1 MSLSSTTLLV
11 LQKVGA
17 AAFAADAKL
26 KAEVKDYSQRVH
38 EAMVANPDG
47 QKNDALF
54 ANWKIV
60 SRLSQAISS
69 IEEELKKLF
78 ATAAAL
84 GAEAPA
90 AAPVTKVAKV
100 AKNTKPAAPKRNV
113 KKVGKSAAK
122 AQPVALVAVTEPVSV
137 KPAPAKAA
145 KTKPASKAGP
155 KAAPKVAPKAAPEVA
170 AKALASAKVKAL
182 AKPKAKA
189 KTVAKKL
196 SSKTAG
202 PATLGANPTKVLRHL
217 ETLLN
222 ANDFSVISQTAVSKE
237 TGIPL
242 GSMTAATKKLMET
255 GYLLAGPSGSFKL
268 AKAPTAAL

>member
-100 AKNTKPAAPKRNV
+100 AINTKPAAAPKRNV
-113 KKVGKSAAK
+113 KKAVKSAAK
-122 AQPVALVAVTEPVSV
+122 AQPVALVAVTETVSV

-145 KTKPASKAGP
+145 KTKPAP
-155 KAAPKVAPKAAPEVA
+155 VVA
-170 AKALASAKVKAL
+170 AKAPASAKVKAL

>member
-11 LQKVGA
+11 LQKVGS

-26 KAEVKDYSQRVH
+26 KAEVKEYSQRVH

-78 ATAAAL
+78 VAASAL
-84 GAEAPA
+84 GAEAPV
-90 AAPVTKVAKV
+90 AAPVA
-100 AKNTKPAAPKRNV
+100 KPAATPKRVV
-113 KKVGKSAAK
+113 KKAVKK
-122 AQPVALVAVTEPVSV
+122 AT
-137 KPAPAKAA
+137 KAPAKVEPVAAAEVVSAKSKPA
-145 KTKPASKAGP
+145 KTVKAKAAP
-155 KAAPKVAPKAAPEVA
+155 KAAPKAVAKAAPKVSV
-170 AKALASAKVKAL
+170 KPVVVAKVKAA
-182 AKPKAKA
+182 AKPKAK
-189 KTVAKKL
+189 
-196 SSKTAG
+196 TAA
-202 PATLGANPTKVLRHL
+202 PVTLGANPTKVLRRL

-222 ANDFSVISQTAVSKE
+222 ANDFTVISQTAVSKE

-255 GYLLAGPSGSFKL
+255 GHLVGGPSGSFKL
-268 AKAPTAAL
+268 AHAPAVAL

>member
-69 IEEELKKLF
+69 IEGELKKLF
-78 ATAAAL
+78 DIAAAL

-90 AAPVTKVAKV
+90 PVAKP
-100 AKNTKPAAPKRNV
+100 AKTAKPAAAPKRAV
-113 KKVGKSAAK
+113 KKVVKAATKSEPVAAVEVVSAK
-122 AQPVALVAVTEPVSV
+122 AKPVKAVKS
-137 KPAPAKAA
+137 
-145 KTKPASKAGP
+145 
-155 KAAPKVAPKAAPEVA
+155 KAAPKSAPKAVVKAVPKVA
-170 AKALASAKVKAL
+170 SKVKAL

-189 KTVAKKL
+189 KAKTTVKKV
-196 SSKTAG
+196 SAKTAG
-202 PATLGANPTKVLRHL
+202 PVTLGANPTKVLRHL

-222 ANDFSVISQTAVSKE
+222 ANDFTVISQTAVSKE

-255 GYLLAGPSGSFKL
+255 GHLVGGPSGSFKL
-268 AKAPTAAL
+268 AHAPVAL

>member
-38 EAMVANPDG
+38 EAMTANPDS

-60 SRLSQAISS
+60 TRLSQAISS
-69 IEEELKKLF
+69 IEGELKKLF
-78 ATAAAL
+78 ETAAAL

-90 AAPVTKVAKV
+90 PLAKP
-100 AKNTKPAAPKRNV
+100 AKNAKPAAAPKRAV
-113 KKVGKSAAK
+113 KKVVKASAKLAPVAVVEVVSAKSMPAKTVKAKATPKSAPK
-122 AQPVALVAVTEPVSV
+122 SVA
-137 KPAPAKAA
+137 
-145 KTKPASKAGP
+145 
-155 KAAPKVAPKAAPEVA
+155 KVAPKAAAKPVVA
-170 AKALASAKVKAL
+170 AKVKAA
-182 AKPKAKA
+182 AKPKAKTA
-189 KTVAKKL
+189 AKKV
-196 SSKTAG
+196 SAKTAG
-202 PATLGANPTKVLRHL
+202 AVTLGANPTKVLRHL

-222 ANDFSVISQTAVSKE
+222 ANDFTVISQTAVSKE

-255 GYLLAGPSGSFKL
+255 GHLLAGPSGSFKL
-268 AKAPTAAL
+268 AQAPAAL

>member
-90 AAPVTKVAKV
+90 AAPVTKVAK
-100 AKNTKPAAPKRNV
+100 NTKPAAAPKRNV
-113 KKVGKSAAK
+113 KKAVKSAAK
-122 AQPVALVAVTEPVSV
+122 AQPVALVAVTETVSV

-145 KTKPASKAGP
+145 KTKPAPVVATKAP
-155 KAAPKVAPKAAPEVA
+155 
-170 AKALASAKVKAL
+170 ASAKVKAL

>member
-38 EAMVANPDG
+38 DAMVANPDG

-60 SRLSQAISS
+60 TRLSQAISS
-69 IEEELKKLF
+69 IEGELKKLF
-78 ATAAAL
+78 ETAAAL

-90 AAPVTKVAKV
+90 SAPVAKL
-100 AKNTKPAAPKRNV
+100 AKAAKPAAAPKRVV
-113 KKVGKSAAK
+113 KKAAK
-122 AQPVALVAVTEPVSV
+122 ASPKVEPVAAVEVVS
-137 KPAPAKAA
+137 A
-145 KTKPASKAGP
+145 KTKPAKTAKAKAVP
-155 KAAPKVAPKAAPEVA
+155 KAVPKVVAKVAPKAA
-170 AKALASAKVKAL
+170 AKPVVTAKVKAA
-182 AKPKAKA
+182 AKPKAKTAAKKGSA
-189 KTVAKKL
+189 KTTGSV
-196 SSKTAG
+196 
-202 PATLGANPTKVLRHL
+202 TLGANPTKVLRHL

-222 ANDFSVISQTAVSKE
+222 ANDFTVISQTAVSKE

-255 GYLLAGPSGSFKL
+255 GHLVGGPSGSFKL
-268 AKAPTAAL
+268 AHAPVAAL

>member
-26 KAEVKDYSQRVH
+26 KAEVKDYAQRVH
-38 EAMVANPDG
+38 DAMVANPDG

-60 SRLSQAISS
+60 TRLSQAISS
-69 IEEELKKLF
+69 IEGELKKLF
-78 ATAAAL
+78 ETAAAL

-90 AAPVTKVAKV
+90 SAPVAKL
-100 AKNTKPAAPKRNV
+100 AKATKPAAAPKRAV
-113 KKVGKSAAK
+113 KKAAK
-122 AQPVALVAVTEPVSV
+122 APAKVEPVAAVEVASAKS
-137 KPAPAKAA
+137 KPAGTVKVKA
-145 KTKPASKAGP
+145 T
-155 KAAPKVAPKAAPEVA
+155 PKVAPKAV
-170 AKALASAKVKAL
+170 AKAAPKAAPKAAAKVKAA
-182 AKPKAKA
+182 AKPKAKTAAKKGSA
-189 KTVAKKL
+189 KTTGAV
-196 SSKTAG
+196 
-202 PATLGANPTKVLRHL
+202 TLGANPTKVLRHL

-222 ANDFSVISQTAVSKE
+222 ANDFTVISQTAVSKE

-255 GYLLAGPSGSFKL
+255 GHLVGGPSGSFKL
-268 AKAPTAAL
+268 AHAPVAAL

>member
-38 EAMVANPDG
+38 DAMVANPDG

-60 SRLSQAISS
+60 TRLSQAISS
-69 IEEELKKLF
+69 IEGELKKLF
-78 ATAAAL
+78 ETAAAL

-90 AAPVTKVAKV
+90 SASVAKL
-100 AKNTKPAAPKRNV
+100 AKAAKPAAAPKRAV
-113 KKVGKSAAK
+113 KKVAK
-122 AQPVALVAVTEPVSV
+122 
-137 KPAPAKAA
+137 APAKVEPVAA
-145 KTKPASKAGP
+145 VDVISAKSKLVKKVNT
-155 KAAPKVAPKAAPEVA
+155 KAAPKTGAKAAPKAAAKPVVA
-170 AKALASAKVKAL
+170 SKVKAA
-182 AKPKAKA
+182 AKPKAKTA
-189 KTVAKKL
+189 AKKG
-196 SSKTAG
+196 SAKTAG
-202 PATLGANPTKVLRHL
+202 SVTLGANPTKVLRHL

-222 ANDFSVISQTAVSKE
+222 ANDFTVISQTAVSKE

-255 GYLLAGPSGSFKL
+255 GHLLAGPSGSFKL
-268 AKAPTAAL
+268 AHAPVAAL

>member
-90 AAPVTKVAKV
+90 AAPVAKV

-122 AQPVALVAVTEPVSV
+122 AQPVALVAVTETVSV
-137 KPAPAKAA
+137 TPAPAKAA

-170 AKALASAKVKAL
+170 AKAPASAKVKAF

>member
-84 GAEAPA
+84 GGEAPA
-90 AAPVTKVAKV
+90 AAPVTKVAK
-100 AKNTKPAAPKRNV
+100 NTKPAAAPKRNV
-113 KKVGKSAAK
+113 KKAVKSAAK

-170 AKALASAKVKAL
+170 AKAPASAKVKAL

>member
-26 KAEVKDYSQRVH
+26 KAEVKEYSQRVH
-38 EAMVANPDG
+38 DAMVANPDG

-60 SRLSQAISS
+60 TRLSQAISS
-69 IEEELKKLF
+69 IEGELKKLF
-78 ATAAAL
+78 ETAAAL

-90 AAPVTKVAKV
+90 PLAKP
-100 AKNTKPAAPKRNV
+100 AKNAKPAAAPKRAV
-113 KKVGKSAAK
+113 KKVVKASAKLAPVAAVEVVSAKTRPAKTVKAK
-122 AQPVALVAVTEPVSV
+122 AS
-137 KPAPAKAA
+137 
-145 KTKPASKAGP
+145 P
-155 KAAPKVAPKAAPEVA
+155 KAAPKAVAKAA
-170 AKALASAKVKAL
+170 
-182 AKPKAKA
+182 AKPKAKTA
-189 KTVAKKL
+189 TKKV
-196 SSKTAG
+196 SAKTAG
-202 PATLGANPTKVLRHL
+202 AVTLGANPTKVLRHL

-222 ANDFSVISQTAVSKE
+222 ANDFTVISQTAVSKE

-255 GYLLAGPSGSFKL
+255 GHLLAGPSGSFKL
-268 AKAPTAAL
+268 ANAPAIAL

>member
-11 LQKVGA
+11 LQKVGS

-26 KAEVKDYSQRVH
+26 KAEVKEYSQRVH
-38 EAMVANPDG
+38 DAMVANPDG

-60 SRLSQAISS
+60 TRLSQAISS
-69 IEEELKKLF
+69 IEGELKKLF
-78 ATAAAL
+78 ETAAAL

-90 AAPVTKVAKV
+90 SAPLAKLAKAA
-100 AKNTKPAAPKRNV
+100 KPAAATKRAV
-113 KKVGKSAAK
+113 KKSAK
-122 AQPVALVAVTEPVSV
+122 ASAKVEPVAAVEVVS
-137 KPAPAKAA
+137 A
-145 KTKPASKAGP
+145 KTKPAGTVKA
-155 KAAPKVAPKAAPEVA
+155 KATPKVAPKAAAKAA
-170 AKALASAKVKAL
+170 AKAAPKAAAKPVAAAKVKAA
-182 AKPKAKA
+182 AKPKAKTA
-189 KTVAKKL
+189 TKKG
-196 SSKTAG
+196 SAKTAG
-202 PATLGANPTKVLRHL
+202 PVTLGANPTKVLRHL

-255 GYLLAGPSGSFKL
+255 GHLLAGPSGSFKL
-268 AKAPTAAL
+268 ANAPVAAL

>member
-69 IEEELKKLF
+69 IEGELKKLF
-78 ATAAAL
+78 DTAAAL

-90 AAPVTKVAKV
+90 PVAKP
-100 AKNTKPAAPKRNV
+100 AKTAKPAAAPKRAV
-113 KKVGKSAAK
+113 KKVVKAATKSEPVAAVEVVSAK
-122 AQPVALVAVTEPVSV
+122 AKPVKAVKS
-137 KPAPAKAA
+137 
-145 KTKPASKAGP
+145 
-155 KAAPKVAPKAAPEVA
+155 KAAPKSAPKAVVKAVPKVA
-170 AKALASAKVKAL
+170 SKVKAL

-189 KTVAKKL
+189 KTTVKKV
-196 SSKTAG
+196 SAKTAG
-202 PATLGANPTKVLRHL
+202 PVTLGANPTKVLRHL

-222 ANDFSVISQTAVSKE
+222 ANDFTVISQTAVSKE

-255 GYLLAGPSGSFKL
+255 GHLVGGPSGSFKL
-268 AKAPTAAL
+268 AHAPVAL

>member
-38 EAMVANPDG
+38 EAMVANPDS

-60 SRLSQAISS
+60 TRLSQAISS
-69 IEEELKKLF
+69 IEGELKKLF
-78 ATAAAL
+78 ETAAAL

-90 AAPVTKVAKV
+90 PLAKPEKI
-100 AKNTKPAAPKRNV
+100 AKPAAAPKRSV
-113 KKVGKSAAK
+113 KKVVKAATK
-122 AQPVALVAVTEPVSV
+122 IEPVAVVEVISV
-137 KPAPAKAA
+137 KSKPAKVV
-145 KTKPASKAGP
+145 KA
-155 KAAPKVAPKAAPEVA
+155 KAAPKSAPKAV
-170 AKALASAKVKAL
+170 AKAVPKVAAKVKAL

-189 KTVAKKL
+189 KTAAKKV

-202 PATLGANPTKVLRHL
+202 PVSLGANPTKVLRHL

-222 ANDFSVISQTAVSKE
+222 ANDFTVISQTAVSKE

-255 GYLLAGPSGSFKL
+255 GHLLAGPSGSFKL
-268 AKAPTAAL
+268 AQAPAAL

>member
-11 LQKVGA
+11 LQKVGS
-17 AAFAADAKL
+17 AAFAADSKL
-26 KAEVKDYSQRVH
+26 KAEVKEYSQRVH

-78 ATAAAL
+78 VTASAL
-84 GAEAPA
+84 GAEVPVAAPVAKLAKTAKPA
-90 AAPVTKVAKV
+90 AAP
-100 AKNTKPAAPKRNV
+100 KRVVKKAV
-113 KKVGKSAAK
+113 KKVLK
-122 AQPVALVAVTEPVSV
+122 
-137 KPAPAKAA
+137 APAKLEPVAAAEVVSAKSKPA
-145 KTKPASKAGP
+145 KTVKA
-155 KAAPKVAPKAAPEVA
+155 KAAPKAVAKAAPKAA
-170 AKALASAKVKAL
+170 AKVKAA
-182 AKPKAKA
+182 AKPKAKKGSA
-189 KTVAKKL
+189 NTTGAV
-196 SSKTAG
+196 
-202 PATLGANPTKVLRHL
+202 TLGANPTKVLRHL

-222 ANDFSVISQTAVSKE
+222 ANDFTVISQTAVSKE

-255 GYLLAGPSGSFKL
+255 GHLVGGPSGSFKL
-268 AKAPTAAL
+268 AHAPTASL

>member
-38 EAMVANPDG
+38 DAMVANPDG

-60 SRLSQAISS
+60 TRLSQAISS
-69 IEEELKKLF
+69 IEGELKKLF
-78 ATAAAL
+78 DTAAAL

-90 AAPVTKVAKV
+90 SAPVAKL
-100 AKNTKPAAPKRNV
+100 AKATKPAAAPKRAV
-113 KKVGKSAAK
+113 KKAAK
-122 AQPVALVAVTEPVSV
+122 ATPKVAPKAV
-137 KPAPAKAA
+137 AKAA
-145 KTKPASKAGP
+145 P
-155 KAAPKVAPKAAPEVA
+155 KAAPKVAAKPVA
-170 AKALASAKVKAL
+170 AAKVKAA
-182 AKPKAKA
+182 AKPKA
-189 KTVAKKL
+189 KTVAKKG
-196 SSKTAG
+196 SAKTTG
-202 PATLGANPTKVLRHL
+202 TVTLGANPTKVLRHL

-222 ANDFSVISQTAVSKE
+222 ANDFTVISQTAVSKE

-255 GYLLAGPSGSFKL
+255 GHLVGGSSGSFKL
-268 AKAPTAAL
+268 AHAPVAAL

>member
-69 IEEELKKLF
+69 IEGELKKLF
-78 ATAAAL
+78 DTAAAL

-90 AAPVTKVAKV
+90 PVAKP
-100 AKNTKPAAPKRNV
+100 AKTAKPAAAPKRAV
-113 KKVGKSAAK
+113 KKVVKAATKSEPVAAVEVVSAK
-122 AQPVALVAVTEPVSV
+122 AKPVKAVKS
-137 KPAPAKAA
+137 
-145 KTKPASKAGP
+145 
-155 KAAPKVAPKAAPEVA
+155 KAAPKSAPKAVVKAVPKVA
-170 AKALASAKVKAL
+170 SKVKAL

-189 KTVAKKL
+189 KTAVKKV
-196 SSKTAG
+196 SAKTAG
-202 PATLGANPTKVLRHL
+202 PVTLGANPTKVLRHL

-222 ANDFSVISQTAVSKE
+222 ANDFTVISQTAVSKE

-255 GYLLAGPSGSFKL
+255 GHLVGGPSGSFKL
-268 AKAPTAAL
+268 AHAPAASL